1 LLRFVRDEC
10 QNVARLNSAN
20 FHAFHAATFAAEDS
34 NSGFRR
40 FQKRS
45 EVFANSFVGAI
56 FDSGRLDPDF
66 ERAVDDTCDFVAAC
80 ARLHA
85 QRKHNASISRN
96 EVELLARTRTKSAI
110 RTGIGRALQDITKRV
125 GIARAAQSWCAVPA
139 RRAAASTDR
148 ARIRAP
154 EI

>member
-40 FQKRS
+40 FQKHG
-45 EVFANSFVGAI
+45 EVFADGLVGAI
-56 FDSGRLDPDF
+56 FDCRRLDSDF

-80 ARLHA
+80 ARLHSDLKNHTA
-85 QRKHNASISRN
+85 ISRN
-96 EVELLARTRTKSAI
+96 DIELLALARIKGVI
-110 RTGIGRALQDITKRV
+110 RTGIGRVLHDITRRV
-125 GIARAAQSWCAVPA
+125 GIARVVQFWCAVPA
-139 RRAAASTDR
+139 LRAAASRDR